1 MNQELTTIVDS
12 KTAEDGKILAL
23 VAHFPVLGTVIA
35 WVINLSKKNEFT
47 SFYIRQMIGYQIL
60 TFLTQGIIVTLLGG
74 FIAKIIGLILFVF
87 WVLSIIGAFTSE
99 LKLMPIVGAY
109 FQKIFRS
116 L

>member
-1 MNQELTTIVDS
+1 MKKDITTVVDS
-12 KTAEDGKILAL
+12 QTANDGKILAL

-35 WVINLSKKNEFT
+35 WIINLSKKNEFI
-47 SFYIRQMIGYQIL
+47 SFYVRQMIGYQIL
-60 TFLTQGIIVTLLGG
+60 TFLAEGIIASIFGG
-74 FIAKIIGLILFVF
+74 FIAWILGVALFIF
-87 WVLSIIGAFTSE
+87 WVLSIFGAFTGE